1 MKIHLYLLRRLVM
14 MIPTLFGITLVTFLI
29 LNLAPGGPLEQKI
42 QKIRFGQTGGGAK
55 TLSTRGQQGV
65 SQEVIEAI
73 KKQYGFDKP
82 LHERYFIWVKNITR
96 LDFGQSADYNQPV
109 IDVIV
114 SRFPVSL
121 QFGVASFILT
131 YGISIFLGL
140 FMAYH
145 AHKFADSS
153 LSLGL
158 IVASAIPPFAFG
170 VLLLVFFAGGTFF
183 DFFPLGYLHSEEY
196 FDLSLGG
203 KILDRLHHFALPL
216 AAYMIGSFTTL
227 AFLCRNSVLD
237 AINKDYIR
245 TARAIGVSR
254 WKLYTRH
261 AFRNALIPIVTGIG
275 GFLAVFLSGSLLV
288 ETIFQLNGI
297 GLLGFQAL
305 MSRDYNMIMGL
316 TFLQSVALLVGNL
329 IGDLAYMAVDPR
341 VDFAGS

>member
-1 MKIHLYLLRRLVM
+1 
-14 MIPTLFGITLVTFLI
+14 
-29 LNLAPGGPLEQKI
+29 
-42 QKIRFGQTGGGAK
+42 
-55 TLSTRGQQGV
+55 
-65 SQEVIEAI
+65 
-73 KKQYGFDKP
+73 
-82 LHERYFIWVKNITR
+82 
-96 LDFGQSADYNQPV
+96 
-109 IDVIV
+109 
-114 SRFPVSL
+114 
-121 QFGVASFILT
+121 VASFILT

-183 DFFPLGYLHSEEY
+183 DLFPLGYLHSEEY